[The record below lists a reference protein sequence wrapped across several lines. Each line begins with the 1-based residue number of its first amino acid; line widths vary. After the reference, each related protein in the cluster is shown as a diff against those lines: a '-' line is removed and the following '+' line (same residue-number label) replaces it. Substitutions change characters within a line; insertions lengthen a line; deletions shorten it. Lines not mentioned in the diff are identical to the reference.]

1 MVQTNVTVYFACIYA
16 ITLCKPQHILFG
28 LFKRRLN
35 LKMLRNWYLQSSVA
49 LIGSIALIA
58 LVLPLQVIPALA
70 DSNPNPGVL
79 PPQSLSFGKTYG
91 EWSNAWWQW
100 ALSIPASVN
109 PLLDPTGANCGEGQS
124 GPVWFLAGTTGGPP
138 VTRSCTVP
146 AGKALFFPIVNFENN
161 NLGIPGSTVCP
172 PTTFSVDQLHQQLDG
187 FIKSVTTLEAQVDTV
202 PIQDIQSYRAMTDN
216 STFSI
221 TLPSDNLFSSVTCPI
236 PAGTYAEQVSD
247 GYYLMLAPLKPGT
260 HTIHL
265 IGAASAAP
273 GLLNTEVTYNLTV
286 GS

>member
-1 MVQTNVTVYFACIYA
+1 M
-16 ITLCKPQHILFG
+16 
-28 LFKRRLN
+28 
-35 LKMLRNWYLQSSVA
+35 KMLRNWYLQSSVA

-58 LVLPLQVIPALA
+58 LVLPFQVIPALA

-91 EWSNAWWQW
+91 GWSNAWWQW

-109 PLLDPTGANCGEGQS
+109 PLFDTTGANCGEGQS

-146 AGKALFFPIVNFENN
+146 AGKALFFPIVNFVNN

-172 PTTFSVDQLHQQLDG
+172 PTTFTVDQLHQQLDG
-187 FIKSVTTLEAQVDTV
+187 LIKSVTTLEAQVDTV
-202 PIQDIQSYRAMTDN
+202 SIQDIQSYRAGTDN

-221 TLPSDNLFSSVTCPI
+221 TLPSDNFFSKITGGACPI
-236 PAGTYAEQVSD
+236 PAGTYEEQVSD

-260 HTIHL
+260 HTIHF
-265 IGAASAAP
+265 IGATSP
-273 GLLNTEVTYNLTV
+273 PSPFTTEVTYNLTV